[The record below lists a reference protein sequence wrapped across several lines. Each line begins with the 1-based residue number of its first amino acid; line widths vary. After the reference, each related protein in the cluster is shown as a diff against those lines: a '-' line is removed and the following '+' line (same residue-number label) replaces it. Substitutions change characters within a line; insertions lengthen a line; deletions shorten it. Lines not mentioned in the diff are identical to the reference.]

1 MINFNGLRGSGKTV
15 NLVKTA
21 KMDYKLG
28 HSPVILTIRKDM
40 EDIYRRA
47 GLPNEIPVIT
57 YNDYLKNPSDYITSD
72 IFIDEVEIFLQTICF
87 RNGGRIVAFTSEK
100 ENVEEIRREDW
111 DKNYNTSKEI

>member
-28 HSPVILTIRKDM
+28 HRPVIVTIRKDM
-40 EDIYRRA
+40 EEIYRSA

-57 YNDYLKNPSDYITSD
+57 YTDYLKDPSYYMTADL
-72 IFIDEVEIFLQTICF
+72 FIDEVEVFLQSICF
-87 RNGGRIVAFTSEK
+87 RNGGHIAAFTSEK
-100 ENVEEIRREDW
+100 ENVEELHRSDW
-111 DKNYNTSKEI
+111 DKDYQEGE